1 MDEATKILLSVLGV
15 YFFIVLGVYFVG
27 RIIWNNDEDFTAL
40 GYAVAWPFIVFI
52 GAICLPFW
60 VVGKAADYVHDHIRW
75 EDKK

>member
-1 MDEATKILLSVLGV
+1 MDEGIKILLSVWGV

-27 RIIWNNDEDFTAL
+27 RIIWNNDEGCTAL
-40 GYAVAWPFIVFI
+40 EWAVAWPLCVII
-52 GAICLPFW
+52 GAIYLQFW

>member
-15 YFFIVLGVYFVG
+15 YFFICLGVYFVG
-27 RIIWNNDEDFTAL
+27 RIIWNDDEDGAF
-40 GYAVAWPFIVFI
+40 GYAVAWPFCVII
-52 GAICLPFW
+52 GAIYLPFW